1 MEKIKIGMFIDTYL
15 PMIDGVTMV
24 VENYAKRLNKIADVT
39 VFCPK
44 GKDKKYVDNFEYKVV
59 RCKSLKVPHYDYT
72 LPIPQFDC
80 KFKKALKNSDLD
92 IIHIHSPMG
101 VAKLA
106 TKYAKKHNIPCVV
119 TLHSQYKQD
128 IKKIAHFNWL
138 TNLVLKKLMKTI
150 NSCTEAW
157 AMNED
162 NKRLF
167 IEDYGINIPVKDI
180 QNATDLQYLTNKDE
194 IRAEIRKNYDIK
206 DDEFIFVFIGRI
218 NLIKNLLFL
227 VDSLK
232 IMKQKGLKF
241 KMLFVGAGQDED
253 KLKNHIKIC
262 GIEKDC
268 VMCGRV
274 SDRQELAKYYSAAH
288 LFLFPSLYDTSSLTQ
303 IEAASQKTPT
313 VFLQDA
319 VTANQITDGVNGIV
333 TKNDVEDFAQRIID
347 ILSDENKYNELCE
360 NTYRD
365 IYINWDMVTKTVY
378 DKYIKLIENNLSK
391 DKKDV

>member
-1 MEKIKIGMFIDTYL
+1 MEKIKIGIFIDTYL

-39 VFCPK
+39 VFCPY
-44 GKDKKYVDNFEYKVV
+44 GKDKKYVDNFDYKVV
-59 RCKSLKVPHYDYT
+59 RCKSLKIPHYDYT
-72 LPIPQFDC
+72 LPIPQFDR
-80 KFKKALKNSDLD
+80 KFKKELKNSNLD

-128 IKKIAHFNWL
+128 IKKMAHFNWL
-138 TNLVLKKLMKTI
+138 TNLILKKLMKTI

-157 AMNED
+157 AMNEE

-167 IEDYGINIPVKDI
+167 IEEYGIKIPVRDI
-180 QNATDLQYLTNKDE
+180 QNATDLHYLPNKDE
-194 IRAEIRKNYDIK
+194 IRDEIRKKYNIK

-218 NLIKNLLFL
+218 NLIKNLLFI

-232 IMKQKGLKF
+232 IMKQKGFKF
-241 KMLFVGAGQDED
+241 KMLFVGTGQDEE
-253 KLKNHIKIC
+253 KLKNYIKKSGVEENCI
-262 GIEKDC
+262 
-268 VMCGRV
+268 MCGRV
-274 SDRQELAKYYSAAH
+274 SNRDDLAKYYSAAH

-313 VFLQDA
+313 VFLKEAQ
-319 VTANQITDGVNGIV
+319 TANQITDNVNGIV
-333 TKNDVEDFAQRIID
+333 TKNDTEDFALRVID
-347 ILSDENKYNELCE
+347 ILSDKDKYNELCK
-360 NTYRD
+360 NVYRD
-365 IYINWDMVTKTVY
+365 LYVNWDMVTKIVY
-378 DKYIKLIENNLSK
+378 EKYLKLIDDNKN
-391 DKKDV
+391 

>member
-1 MEKIKIGMFIDTYL
+1 MDWYNALSRPDKNDFIANVTHEMNTPLTSIKGFAEMILTGNLDKEKIQKSCEIILKQT
-15 PMIDGVTMV
+15 
-24 VENYAKRLNKIADVT
+24 NRL
-39 VFCPK
+39 
-44 GKDKKYVDNFEYKVV
+44 
-59 RCKSLKVPHYDYT
+59 S
-72 LPIPQFDC
+72 
-80 KFKKALKNSDLD
+80 
-92 IIHIHSPMG
+92 
-101 VAKLA
+101 
-106 TKYAKKHNIPCVV
+106 
-119 TLHSQYKQD
+119 
-128 IKKIAHFNWL
+128 
-138 TNLVLKKLMKTI
+138 
-150 NSCTEAW
+150 
-157 AMNED
+157 
-162 NKRLF
+162 
-167 IEDYGINIPVKDI
+167 
-180 QNATDLQYLTNKDE
+180 
-194 IRAEIRKNYDIK
+194 
-206 DDEFIFVFIGRI
+206 

-262 GIEKDC
+262 GLEKDC

-347 ILSDENKYNELCE
+347 ILSDENKYSELCE

-378 DKYIKLIENNLSK
+378 DKYINLIENNLPK